1 MELIYKKLI
10 SNELEELELNLSN
23 SISSEIQL
31 ATEVSNYIV
40 SSGGKRIRPVI
51 CILIAKAL
59 NYPGGDLIKLASS
72 IELLHTATL
81 IHDDVVDRSIL
92 RRGKE
97 SIQIRWDNAHGVLV
111 GDFVYSKA
119 FQLMASFNN
128 PEIIRAL
135 ANATNRISEGE
146 VLQLSLK
153 NEATLSE
160 KDYFEIIQRKTAELF
175 KVSAVTA
182 GILCS
187 SSDEMVAGLAN
198 FSSSLETAFQIQ
210 DDILDYFGDENLTG
224 KKIGKDFEE
233 RKFTLPVIIA
243 LKNLDNKNFE
253 IFNIGSGIPTS
264 NLEVINEVQ
273 RHLGKINTEIGDAR
287 KEVSHSLADIT
298 KAKEILDWEP
308 AQSSIDNVV
317 STAVQWYN
325 KTHKKEIQ

>member
-198 FSSSLETAFQIQ
+198 FSSSLGTAFQIQ

-243 LKNLDNKNFE
+243 LKNLDNKNRKNFLSLFE
-253 IFNIGSGIPTS
+253 KGNKEDFLEILRILKNGNTFDEMKDIFDLYSKECMKELEKLPNNLYREALEEIVS
-264 NLEVINEVQ
+264 NLGS
-273 RHLGKINTEIGDAR
+273 RLT
-287 KEVSHSLADIT
+287 
-298 KAKEILDWEP
+298 
-308 AQSSIDNVV
+308 
-317 STAVQWYN
+317 
-325 KTHKKEIQ
+325 

>member
-10 SNELEELELNLSN
+10 SNELEELEQNLIN

-59 NYPGGDLIKLASS
+59 NYPGGALIKLASS

-198 FSSSLETAFQIQ
+198 FSSSLGTAFQIQ

-243 LKNLDNKNFE
+243 LKNLDNKNRKNFLSLFE
-253 IFNIGSGIPTS
+253 KGNKEDFLEILRILKNGNTFDQMKDIFDLYSKECMKELEKLPNNLYREALEEFVS
-264 NLEVINEVQ
+264 NLGS
-273 RHLGKINTEIGDAR
+273 RLT
-287 KEVSHSLADIT
+287 
-298 KAKEILDWEP
+298 
-308 AQSSIDNVV
+308 
-317 STAVQWYN
+317 
-325 KTHKKEIQ
+325 

>member
-59 NYPGGDLIKLASS
+59 NYPGSDLIKLASS

-198 FSSSLETAFQIQ
+198 FSSSLGTAFQIQ

-243 LKNLDNKNFE
+243 LKNLDNKNRKNFLSLFE
-253 IFNIGSGIPTS
+253 KGNKEDFLEILRILKNGNTFDQMKDIFDLYSKECMKELEKLPNNLYREALEEIVS
-264 NLEVINEVQ
+264 NLGS
-273 RHLGKINTEIGDAR
+273 RLT
-287 KEVSHSLADIT
+287 
-298 KAKEILDWEP
+298 
-308 AQSSIDNVV
+308 
-317 STAVQWYN
+317 
-325 KTHKKEIQ
+325 

>member
-10 SNELEELELNLSN
+10 SNELEELEQNLIN

-59 NYPGGDLIKLASS
+59 NYPGSDLIKLASS

-198 FSSSLETAFQIQ
+198 FSSSLGTAFQIQ

-243 LKNLDNKNFE
+243 LKNLDKKNRKNFLSLFEKGKREDFLEVLRILKNGNTFDQMKDIFDLYSKECMKELKKLPNNLYREALEE
-253 IFNIGSGIPTS
+253 IVS
-264 NLEVINEVQ
+264 NLGS
-273 RHLGKINTEIGDAR
+273 RLT
-287 KEVSHSLADIT
+287 
-298 KAKEILDWEP
+298 
-308 AQSSIDNVV
+308 
-317 STAVQWYN
+317 
-325 KTHKKEIQ
+325 

>member
-1 MELIYKKLI
+1 M
-10 SNELEELELNLSN
+10 
-23 SISSEIQL
+23 
-31 ATEVSNYIV
+31 
-40 SSGGKRIRPVI
+40 
-51 CILIAKAL
+51 
-59 NYPGGDLIKLASS
+59 
-72 IELLHTATL
+72 
-81 IHDDVVDRSIL
+81 VDRSVL

-119 FQLMASFNN
+119 FQLMASFDN

-175 KVSAVTA
+175 IVSAVTA

-187 SSDEMVAGLAN
+187 SSDKMVAGLAN
-198 FSSSLETAFQIQ
+198 FSSSLGTAFQIQ
-210 DDILDYFGDENLTG
+210 DDILDYFGDENFTG

-243 LKNLDNKNFE
+243 LKNLDKKNRKNFLSLFE
-253 IFNIGSGIPTS
+253 KGKREDF
-264 NLEVINEVQ
+264 LEVLRILKNGNMFDQMKDIFDLYSKECMKELEKLPNNLY
-273 RHLGKINTEIGDAR
+273 REALEEI
-287 KEVSHSLADIT
+287 K
-298 KAKEILDWEP
+298 
-308 AQSSIDNVV
+308 
-317 STAVQWYN
+317 
-325 KTHKKEIQ
+325 